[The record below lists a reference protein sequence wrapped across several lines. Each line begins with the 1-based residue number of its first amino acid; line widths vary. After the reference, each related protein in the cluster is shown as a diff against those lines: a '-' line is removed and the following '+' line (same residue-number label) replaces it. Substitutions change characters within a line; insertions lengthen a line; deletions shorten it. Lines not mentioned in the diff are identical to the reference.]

1 MNITF
6 TDKFKKRFEKLPV
19 KIQKKFE
26 ERVDVFVKDS
36 FSPLLRIHPLKGNL
50 IGLRAFSV
58 TGDYRVVYRILDKD
72 NIKLID
78 IGTHAQVY
86 GS

>member
-1 MNITF
+1 MKIIF
-6 TDKFKKRFEKLPV
+6 TDKFKKKFEKLPS
-19 KIQKKFE
+19 KIQEKFGG
-26 ERVDVFVKDS
+26 RIDIFVKTPTN
-36 FSPLLRIHPLKGNL
+36 PLLKVHPLRGYL

-72 NIKLID
+72 SIKLVD

-86 GS
+86 RI